1 MEGWDRVE
9 GGASKVAQPPRAAPR
24 LRRGGG
30 ARATRRAGASAR
42 AAPPAAAPAG
52 VERAA
57 RALLRW
63 NDPRHHYLHC
73 LCDAP

>member
-1 MEGWDRVE
+1 
-9 GGASKVAQPPRAAPR
+9 AP
-24 LRRGGG
+24 L
-30 ARATRRAGASAR
+30 
-42 AAPPAAAPAG
+42 AAAAAD